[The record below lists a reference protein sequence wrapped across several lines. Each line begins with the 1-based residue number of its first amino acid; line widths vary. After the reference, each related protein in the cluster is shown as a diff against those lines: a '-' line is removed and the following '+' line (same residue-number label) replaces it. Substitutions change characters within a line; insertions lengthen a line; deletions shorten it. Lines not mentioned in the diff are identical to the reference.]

1 MPFFSIITPT
11 YNRATFLKETI
22 DTILQQTF
30 EDYELIVVDDG
41 STDDTEQ
48 IAATLTSDK
57 VKYYKKQNGERGAAR
72 NYGAAKA
79 TGKYLIFFDSD
90 DVMYPDHLSVLFD
103 FIRKNEQPEVV
114 YNPYEILNK
123 TTGNKTTLWETP
135 DNLKQK
141 LAIDNFLACNSVT
154 IRNDIFQEVKFTED
168 RRLATAEDKE
178 LWLRV
183 AAMRPFR
190 FNPHIGFAM
199 IEHENR
205 SLNTIKPERIE
216 ERTLL
221 FIENLKKDK
230 LFLHSFGPLA
240 GFIFGFEYVLV
251 ALYFAATN
259 KKKARHYL
267 WLSVKESRDV
277 LKTKRFWAT
286 FKNTLFRRS

>member
-1 MPFFSIITPT
+1 LMPFFSIITPT

-123 TTGNKTTLWETP
+123 IT
-135 DNLKQK
+135 
-141 LAIDNFLACNSVT
+141 
-154 IRNDIFQEVKFTED
+154 
-168 RRLATAEDKE
+168 
-178 LWLRV
+178 
-183 AAMRPFR
+183 
-190 FNPHIGFAM
+190 
-199 IEHENR
+199 
-205 SLNTIKPERIE
+205 
-216 ERTLL
+216 
-221 FIENLKKDK
+221 
-230 LFLHSFGPLA
+230 
-240 GFIFGFEYVLV
+240 
-251 ALYFAATN
+251 
-259 KKKARHYL
+259 
-267 WLSVKESRDV
+267 
-277 LKTKRFWAT
+277 
-286 FKNTLFRRS
+286 